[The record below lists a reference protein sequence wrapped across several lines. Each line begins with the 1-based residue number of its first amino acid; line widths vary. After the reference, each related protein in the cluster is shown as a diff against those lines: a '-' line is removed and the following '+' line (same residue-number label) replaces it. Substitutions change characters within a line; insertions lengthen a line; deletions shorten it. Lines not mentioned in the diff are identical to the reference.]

1 MHALSVPSVVLVV
14 AAWVV
19 SPWAHAFTGPTPP
32 LRAPAAPRRGRAGT
46 SLGNAAASGASAG
59 ASAGAGAEAQDAAPP
74 APAAPATFRE
84 GEVLG
89 LRLMQ
94 AGRHEEAVA
103 SESRPPRSARCA
115 RPRRPDA

>member
-14 AAWVV
+14 AALVV
-19 SPWAHAFTGPTPP
+19 SPWAHAFTGPTPQR
-32 LRAPAAPRRGRAGT
+32 LAPAAPRRGRAGT

-59 ASAGAGAEAQDAAPP
+59 ASAGAEARDAAPP

-103 SESRPPRSARCA
+103 SESRAPRSARCA